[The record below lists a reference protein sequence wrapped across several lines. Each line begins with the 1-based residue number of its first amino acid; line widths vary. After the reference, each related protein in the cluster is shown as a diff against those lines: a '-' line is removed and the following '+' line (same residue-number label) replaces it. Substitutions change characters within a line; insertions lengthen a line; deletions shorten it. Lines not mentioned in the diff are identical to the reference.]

1 MTTGTTERTATDSIA
16 QTTDV
21 QYFSRPIECQFEDTT
36 VLLLG
41 TGNQPGHS
49 MVGIYRGRDR
59 KLRTASLGQFDITD
73 RELMTGEEWQNLLRN
88 TAENAPDSSSTRGA
102 SAR

>member
-41 TGNQPGHS
+41 TGNQPGPPVS
-49 MVGIYRGRDR
+49 
-59 KLRTASLGQFDITD
+59 
-73 RELMTGEEWQNLLRN
+73 RN
-88 TAENAPDSSSTRGA
+88 QAVDAVQEKMYNN
-102 SAR
+102 